1 MREFDWEKLYKD
13 NYRAVYWTCL
23 SFMKNKDDAED
34 ITQNVFITAF
44 EKLNDFEDEA
54 KASSWLRT
62 VAAHKCLDVLK
73 LRRTVSL
80 DERMEDEEMGEF
92 SEPVDENFLPDEY
105 AIDEEK
111 RTIVMDIVRKS
122 LTQEQYL
129 TVIMFYFDEMSI
141 SDIAKAMGV
150 PEGTI
155 KSRLN
160 TSRRKIKEGVE
171 MYEKKNDK
179 IYAAVPFLS
188 LLLQKQAMAEIPTIP
203 PMPSAF
209 IKQIPSPKSD
219 LAVKQAAKGMAKTAG
234 KEGIKMISK
243 KAIIAAVAVVAVGT
257 AGVITTKVIHDKK
270 EEKNVEITTLNEE
283 QQLESKENQSAEAT
297 GNGGEHSAASMESG
311 ATVEPVSYLIAD
323 DDSVSLERKL
333 NAVVTCYL
341 QKDQFE
347 YKRLSEKTNFRFEYD
362 NTENILKLDKL
373 VPTYLK
379 MDASE
384 FWASDEEM
392 LNDSQYQ
399 YYVEPIGR
407 LVSLHQEGDQVT
419 IYYSVQRT
427 FTPESGAACIKSKMM
442 VEAARDTSV
451 EHISDP
457 DEFVRNLDAEKRK
470 EMFDDYVESAY
481 MYSGAPLMYY
491 KVTYTLQGNFLKDE
505 DFDDL
510 VTKLMDFETG
520 EEVTQEEAWQYNVK
534 NEFMPDGS
542 PNPNYQ
548 KDY

>member
-111 RTIVMDIVRKS
+111 RKIVMDIVRKS

-209 IKQIPSPKSD
+209 VKQIPSPKSN
-219 LAVKQAAKGMAKTAG
+219 LTVNQAAKGMAKTAG
-234 KEGIKMISK
+234 KEGMKMISK

-283 QQLESKENQSAEAT
+283 QQLESKENQSTEVT
-297 GNGGEHSAASMESG
+297 GNGGEQSAASMESG

>member
-44 EKLNDFEDEA
+44 EKLKEFEDEA

-80 DERMEDEEMGEF
+80 DERMEDEETGEA

-141 SDIAKAMGV
+141 SDIAKSMGV

-179 IYAAVPFLS
+179 LYAAVPFLS
-188 LLLQKQAMAEIPTIP
+188 LLFQKQAMAEIPTIP
-203 PMPSAF
+203 PIPSAF
-209 IKQIPSPKSD
+209 IKQIPSPKSN
-219 LAVKQAAKGMAKTAG
+219 LAVKQTTKGVAKTAG

-283 QQLESKENQSAEAT
+283 QQLESKENQSSEAT
-297 GNGGEHSAASMESG
+297 GNGGEQSAISVESG
-311 ATVEPVSYLIAD
+311 ASVEPASYLIAD
-323 DDSVSLERKL
+323 DNSVSLERKL

-373 VPTYLK
+373 VPTYLR
-379 MDASE
+379 MEASE
-384 FWASDEEM
+384 FWATDEEM

-399 YYVEPIGR
+399 YYVKPIGR

-457 DEFVRNLDAEKRK
+457 DEFVRNLDAEKRR
-470 EMFDDYVESAY
+470 EMFDDYVGSAY
-481 MYSGAPLMYY
+481 MYSGAPLLYY

-520 EEVTQEEAWQYNVK
+520 EEVPQEEAWQYNVK

-548 KDY
+548 KEY